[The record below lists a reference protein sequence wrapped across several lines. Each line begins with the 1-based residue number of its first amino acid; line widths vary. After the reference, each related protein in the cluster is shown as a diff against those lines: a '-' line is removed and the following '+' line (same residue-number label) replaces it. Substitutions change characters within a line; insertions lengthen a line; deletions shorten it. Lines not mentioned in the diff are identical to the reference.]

1 MAKWM
6 LRQTS
11 ANVEALA
18 HQTGFDPVLVR
29 LLAVRGYKEAG
40 EIRSFLC
47 PENGELADPLLFAD
61 MDKAIFRIQKA
72 LAEKESFV
80 VFGDYDADGIMSTV
94 ILLRTFAAL
103 GANPSYYI
111 PKRDGE
117 GYGLNNEAISGLAE
131 QGIRLIVAC
140 DNGVS
145 AFEQVEYAR
154 SLGIDVVI
162 FDHHDITINEA
173 GEQVLPAAYAV
184 VDAKR
189 TDCPYPFKFYC
200 AAALCYRFSQA
211 LFASLERDWTQLQ
224 ADLLP
229 LAALASVC
237 DIVDLVGENRTLVK
251 LGLPAIQKSRN
262 CGLRALLRATDL
274 EKQAEITTYHVGF
287 VLGPCI
293 NAAGRMGQVDTAT
306 RLFLSDD
313 PTQAA
318 LLAEELVELNQQ
330 RRKMT
335 EAGTAAVFQLI
346 KERGLEEDK
355 VIVVHSSQI
364 TESIAGIIA
373 GRVKEKYYHPTI
385 VIGGEGEILRGSG
398 RSIHGYNIFEGLSEV
413 RDLFP
418 SFGGHPLAAGL
429 SIREQDVDELRFRI
443 NENCSL
449 EEDDFQQVYRIDCA
463 LDPACV
469 NLNLAKSLQL
479 LEPIG
484 KSNDAPLFAAKGLRL
499 MKLCVLGKTGKTL
512 RWHFRTPR
520 GMLCEAIDFHGKDL
534 LEQYI
539 TQNYGPERWQ
549 QLCSGSCGKAEE
561 SIFLDILY
569 SVSCSCYMGR
579 ESAKIEIVSFRP
591 SAMERS

>member
-6 LRQTS
+6 LRRTS

-29 LLAVRGYKEAG
+29 LLAVRGYKEADAL
-40 EIRSFLC
+40 RNFLF
-47 PENGELADPLLFAD
+47 PENCALKDPLLFAD
-61 MDKAIFRIQKA
+61 MDKAISRIRRA
-72 LAEKESFV
+72 LAEGESFV

-103 GANPSYYI
+103 GASPSYYI

-117 GYGLNNEAISGLAE
+117 GYGLNNEAIASLAE

-140 DNGVS
+140 DNGIS
-145 AFEQVEYAR
+145 AFEQVEYAK
-154 SLGIDVVI
+154 SLGIDVVV
-162 FDHHDITINEA
+162 FDHHDITMDSE
-173 GEQVLPAAYAV
+173 GQQVLPAAYAV

-189 TDCPYPFKFYC
+189 TDCPYPFKYYC

-211 LFASLERDWTQLQ
+211 LFVSLGQDWAQLQ
-224 ADLLP
+224 QELLP

-237 DIVDLVGENRTLVK
+237 DIVDLVGENRILVK
-251 LGLPAIQKSRN
+251 QGLPAILNSRN

-274 EKQAEITTYHVGF
+274 EKQEEITTYHVGF

-306 RLFLSDD
+306 QLFLSDD
-313 PTQAA
+313 PAQAA
-318 LLAEELVELNQQ
+318 VLAAELVDLNQQ

-335 EAGTAAVFQLI
+335 EAGTAAVFAQI
-346 KERGLEEDK
+346 KEKHLEQDK
-355 VIVVHSSQI
+355 IIVVHSAQI

-429 SIREQDVDELRFRI
+429 SIRERDVEALRCRI
-443 NENCSL
+443 NANCTL
-449 EEDDFQQVYRIDCA
+449 EEEDFQQVYRIDCA
-463 LDPACV
+463 LDLACV

-479 LEPIG
+479 LEPTG
-484 KSNDAPLFAAKGLRL
+484 KSNEAPLFAAKGLRL
-499 MKLCVLGKTGKTL
+499 LKLSILGKTGKTL
-512 RWHFRTPR
+512 RWHLQTPS
-520 GMLCEAIDFHGKDL
+520 GAICEAIDFHGKDL

-539 TQNYGPERWQ
+539 EQTYGPGLWQ
-549 QLCSGSCGKAEE
+549 KLCSGLGGKMEPA
-561 SIFLDILY
+561 IFLDILY
-569 SVSCSCYMGR
+569 SVSCSSYMGR
-579 ESAKIEIVSFRP
+579 ENAKIEIVAFRP
-591 SAMERS
+591 SANEKA